1 MALMGRLFQIVGILL
16 VLEALYFGI
25 ILDSMGKEMTFLVM
39 GGAVFY
45 LGRIIEG
52 RGH

>member
-1 MALMGRLFQIVGILL
+1 MGRLFQIVGILL

>member
-1 MALMGRLFQIVGILL
+1 MALLGRLFQIVGILL

>member
-1 MALMGRLFQIVGILL
+1 MGRLFQIVGLLL

-25 ILDSMGKEMTFLVM
+25 VQESMGKEMTFLVM

-45 LGRIIEG
+45 LGRIIES
-52 RGH
+52 RAH

>member
-1 MALMGRLFQIVGILL
+1 LGRLFQIVGILL

>member
-1 MALMGRLFQIVGILL
+1 MGRLFQIVGLLL

-25 ILDSMGKEMTFLVM
+25 VLESMGKEMTFLVM

-52 RGH
+52 RAH

>member
-1 MALMGRLFQIVGILL
+1 MALLGRLFQIVGILL

-25 ILDSMGKEMTFLVM
+25 ILDSMGKEMTFLIM